1 MRDEGGEEE
10 KCPQRGKPWL
20 ERLMAEEMERKGTIK
35 EAQGKELTQKKH
47 VCKVKSQYLFFV
59 MSFSLNS
66 VMLKCQSGDQCQCGG
81 QRMRTI
87 RCVSH
92 IICSIYTT
100 ALYS

>member
-1 MRDEGGEEE
+1 MRKNAKDAPSLLCCERVETSDEDQVP
-10 KCPQRGKPWL
+10 KTC
-20 ERLMAEEMERKGTIK
+20 T
-35 EAQGKELTQKKH
+35 ELTQKKH